1 MAGLSLKA
9 KNIAPLS
16 VLVVFQ
22 LIAISVVNHQTFDTS
37 LLDILKDTG
46 GAMLVIS
53 VLAGWLSHLIPADLK
68 NALVFLRWRNVLP
81 GHRFIQ
87 LAEKD
92 TRIDIDLF
100 KTRVADYESLKS
112 DNKNQN
118 SYWYREFYRPVTNQD
133 EVAST
138 HRAYLLYRDS
148 AAVSF
153 VSAFALLVAKQ
164 FLAEYLSEVSYQ
176 SLWVF
181 VVAIAGF
188 SIAARNAGNRL
199 VTTAIAV
206 SLLRLLLGNKII
218 SMLA

>member
-1 MAGLSLKA
+1 MKA
-9 KNIAPLS
+9 NNIVPLS
-16 VLVVFQ
+16 VLMVLQFTV
-22 LIAISVVNHQTFDTS
+22 ISLVNQSSFDIS
-37 LLDILKDTG
+37 YVNILKDTG
-46 GAMLVIS
+46 GAMLAIGAIS
-53 VLAGWLSHLIPADLK
+53 GWLSHLMPAEVK
-68 NALVFLRWRNVLP
+68 SVLVFWRWSNVLP

-87 LAEKD
+87 LSEKD
-92 TRIDIDLF
+92 RRIDTVLLKARVSEYDL
-100 KTRVADYESLKS
+100 LKQNNS
-112 DNKNQN
+112 EQN
-118 SYWYREFYRPVTNQD
+118 SHWYKEFYRPSNKQD

-138 HRAYLLYRDS
+138 HRAYLLYRDA

-164 FLAEYLSEVSYQ
+164 FLGEYLLEVSYQ

-206 SLLRLLLGNKII
+206 SL
-218 SMLA
+218 

>member
-1 MAGLSLKA
+1 MVGISMKA
-9 KNIAPLS
+9 NNIVPLS
-16 VLVVFQ
+16 VLMVLQFTV
-22 LIAISVVNHQTFDTS
+22 ISLVNQSSFDIS
-37 LLDILKDTG
+37 YVNILKDTG
-46 GAMLVIS
+46 GAMLAIGAIS
-53 VLAGWLSHLIPADLK
+53 GWLSHLMPAEVK
-68 NALVFLRWRNVLP
+68 SVLVFWRWSNVLP

-87 LAEKD
+87 LSEKD
-92 TRIDIDLF
+92 RRIDTVLLKARVSEYDL
-100 KTRVADYESLKS
+100 LKQNNS
-112 DNKNQN
+112 EQN
-118 SYWYREFYRPVTNQD
+118 SHWYKEFYRPSNKQD

-138 HRAYLLYRDS
+138 HRAYLLYRDA

-164 FLAEYLSEVSYQ
+164 FLGEYLLEVSYQ

-206 SLLRLLLGNKII
+206 SL
-218 SMLA
+218 

>member
-1 MAGLSLKA
+1 MVGLSMKA
-9 KNIAPLS
+9 NNIVPLS
-16 VLVVFQ
+16 VLMVLQFTV
-22 LIAISVVNHQTFDTS
+22 ISLVNQSSFDIS
-37 LLDILKDTG
+37 YVNILKDTG
-46 GAMLVIS
+46 GAMLAIGAIS
-53 VLAGWLSHLIPADLK
+53 GWLSHLMPAEVK
-68 NALVFLRWRNVLP
+68 SVLVFWRWSNVLP

-87 LAEKD
+87 LSEKD
-92 TRIDIDLF
+92 RRIDTVLLKARVSEYDL
-100 KTRVADYESLKS
+100 LKQNNS
-112 DNKNQN
+112 EQN
-118 SYWYREFYRPVTNQD
+118 SHWYKEFYRPSNKQD

-138 HRAYLLYRDS
+138 HRAYLLYRDA

-164 FLAEYLSEVSYQ
+164 FLGEYLLEVSYQ

-206 SLLRLLLGNKII
+206 SL
-218 SMLA
+218 

>member
-1 MAGLSLKA
+1 MAGISMKANNTVPLSLLMFLQFTL
-9 KNIAPLS
+9 IS
-16 VLVVFQ
+16 LVNQSAFD
-22 LIAISVVNHQTFDTS
+22 ISYVDILNDTS
-37 LLDILKDTG
+37 
-46 GAMLVIS
+46 GAMLAIGAVS
-53 VLAGWLSHLIPADLK
+53 GWLSHLMPAELK
-68 NALVFLRWRNVLP
+68 SVLVFWRWSNVLP

-87 LAEKD
+87 LSEKD
-92 TRIDIDLF
+92 RRIDTVLLKARIPEFDL
-100 KTRVADYESLKS
+100 LKQNNS
-112 DNKNQN
+112 EQN
-118 SYWYREFYRPVTNQD
+118 SYWYKEFYRPSNKQD

-164 FLAEYLSEVSYQ
+164 FLGEYLSEVSYQ

-206 SLLRLLLGNKII
+206 SL
-218 SMLA
+218 